1 MIGREKQLIKKL
13 NKQNSNYTMD
23 YMLSLI
29 NEEEVLKQKSGIIW
43 SFYKKQRKDSYGIIK
58 KHFLQILD
66 SIEDFQKR
74 CHVSTTLVDKMRA
87 MNLFGDLPESS
98 QLSLF

>member
-58 KHFLQILD
+58 KHFLLLIIMLLIIFIT
-66 SIEDFQKR
+66 SAYETF
-74 CHVSTTLVDKMRA
+74 LVPKVF
-87 MNLFGDLPESS
+87 NLII
-98 QLSLF
+98 